1 MDMTLV
7 QSAVVQRKKSRAV
20 GKKFLKFSVLQ
31 ISVNSG
37 VLVLFYKT
45 ATNCNGEEEISV
57 SSRPKHDL

>member
-1 MDMTLV
+1 MDITLV

-31 ISVNSG
+31 ISVNGG

-45 ATNCNGEEEISV
+45 ATNCKGE
-57 SSRPKHDL
+57 